1 MAKKVLTQI
10 AFDFGAPPE
19 PVEEQK
25 PVQPMPPPAAIIEV
39 EPEITLVEF
48 DEPVVEEEA
57 APAIHTTQTKQTAVA
72 KSTRG
77 RRSLK
82 ANALNADLV
91 NIPDDETLFQ
101 KSYYSI
107 GEVARMFRENQS
119 LIRYWETEFDI
130 LKPRKNKKGDR
141 FFRPVDVKN
150 LELIYDLLRRRKF
163 TIEGA
168 KDYLKKNKKAE
179 EKFAMI
185 RSLEKIKAFFLEL
198 KATL

>member
-10 AFDFGAPPE
+10 ALDFGAPPE
-19 PVEEQK
+19 PVAEQK
-25 PVQPMPPPAAIIEV
+25 PVQPMPPPAAIIEI

-57 APAIHTTQTKQTAVA
+57 APAIHATQTKPAAVT

-82 ANALNADLV
+82 TNALNADLV
-91 NIPDDETLFQ
+91 NIPDDETLFK

-119 LIRYWETEFDI
+119 LIRYWETEFDV

>member
-10 AFDFGAPPE
+10 AFDFGASPE

-57 APAIHTTQTKQTAVA
+57 APVIHTRAKQTAVA

-82 ANALNADLV
+82 TNALNADLV

>member
-10 AFDFGAPPE
+10 ALDFGAPPE

-25 PVQPMPPPAAIIEV
+25 PVQPMPPPAALIEI

-57 APAIHTTQTKQTAVA
+57 APAIHTTQIKPTAVA

-82 ANALNADLV
+82 TNALNADLV
-91 NIPDDETLFQ
+91 NIPDDETLFK

-119 LIRYWETEFDI
+119 LIRYWETEFDV